1 MEYALGQTSDGPMV
15 TLTGRFVYADVG
27 KIHDII
33 AGWDFDAHPAVMLD
47 LRYVTFIDS
56 TAIGA
61 LFVVA
66 NRAAEFG
73 GDLVL
78 RNPSPSVIKA
88 LTRADL
94 PARTRIVMDAPSA
107 AKT

>member
-1 MEYALGQTSDGPMV
+1 MEYALGQTSDGPLA

-33 AGWDFDAHPAVMLD
+33 ANWDFDAHPTVALD

-66 NRAAEFG
+66 NRAAEAG
-73 GDLVL
+73 GDLKL
-78 RNPSPSVIKA
+78 CNPSPSVVKA

-94 PARTRIVMDAPSA
+94 PTRTRIVMDSPSA

>member
-1 MEYALGQTSDGPMV
+1 MEYAYGRTGGAPMA

-33 AGWDFDAHPAVMLD
+33 ANWDFRAHPTITLD

-66 NRAAEFG
+66 NRAMEAG
-73 GDLVL
+73 GALVL

-94 PARTRIVMDAPSA
+94 PAHTRIVTDPPPA
-107 AKT
+107 AN

>member
-1 MEYALGQTSDGPMV
+1 MEYAYGQIDGAPMA

-33 AGWDFDAHPAVMLD
+33 ANWAFDAHPTVMLD

-66 NRAAEFG
+66 NRAAEAG

-94 PARTRIVMDAPSA
+94 PARTRIVMDSPQAT
-107 AKT
+107 KT